1 MSNYM
6 EFTSTDGSKIFVE
19 VEEKLSTDGGLIKA
33 GASDKVKGA
42 VNAAQVAFEAVIE
55 RVVVQNAQAF
65 VNAVG
70 KLSESPAEVEVTF
83 ALKAAGELGIFT
95 IAKISGDANYT
106 VKMVWKRQ

>member
-1 MSNYM
+1 MSDYV
-6 EFTSTDGSKIFVE
+6 EFTSADGSKITVE
-19 VEEKLSTDGGLIKA
+19 VEETLPNAGGLVKA
-33 GASDKVKGA
+33 GASGRVEGA
-42 VNAAQVAFEAVIE
+42 VSAVQATFEEVIE
-55 RVVVQNAQAF
+55 SVVVQNAQAF

-95 IAKISGDANYT
+95 VAKISGDANYT